1 MKADQMFRTID
12 VRDKNGR
19 VVGTREV
26 VLYVGLLSR
35 AHEEGLVR
43 IRTTLIQRPTDENG
57 RTAIAKALV
66 ETKKGCFDGIGDAS
80 PDNVNSYIAPH
91 LIRVAETRAKARAL
105 RDAVNI
111 GVVSFEELNGD
122 GLPEESVK
130 PARRESVSQTRAR
143 VAKPIPTSPAQEN
156 TPNPGPMSES
166 QRRYLFRLMAT
177 KGFVAEAAEVKLKE
191 LLKVSALTDATKS
204 QAGVLIDQLIRENA
218 IKVSDGQH

>member
-26 VLYVGLLSR
+26 VLYVGLLSK

-43 IRTTLIQRPTDENG
+43 IRTSLIQRPCDENG
-57 RTAIAKALV
+57 KTAIAKALV

-80 PDNVNSYIAPH
+80 PDNVNSFIAPH

-122 GLPEESVK
+122 GIPDEPVK
-130 PARRESVSQTRAR
+130 PGRRESVTQTRAR
-143 VAKPIPTSPAQEN
+143 VAKPVPTTPAQAN

-166 QRRYLFRLMAT
+166 QRRYLFRLMAA
-177 KGFVAEAAEVKLKE
+177 KGFVADAAEVKLKE
-191 LLKVSALTDATKS
+191 LLKVEVLTDATKS
-204 QAGVLIDQLIRENA
+204 QATVLIDQLIRENA
-218 IKVSDGQH
+218 VKVSDAQH

>member
-12 VRDKNGR
+12 VRDKRGN
-19 VVGTREV
+19 VIGTREV
-26 VLYVGLLSR
+26 VLYVGLLSK
-35 AHEEGLVR
+35 AHDEGLVR
-43 IRTTLIQRPTDENG
+43 IRTHLVQAPTEENG
-57 RTAIAKALV
+57 RTAIAKAVV
-66 ETKKGCFDGIGDAS
+66 ETSKGRYDGIGDAS
-80 PDNVNSYIAPH
+80 PENVNSFIAPH

-122 GLPEESVK
+122 GVSPDESAP
-130 PARRESVSQTRAR
+130 PAKRESSPRRERSAR
-143 VAKPIPTSPAQEN
+143 VIPTDPAHVN
-156 TPNPGPMSES
+156 TANPGPMSES

-177 KGFVAEAAEVKLKE
+177 KGYVAEAAEVKLKE
-191 LLKVSALTDATKS
+191 MLKVSTLSDATKS

>member
-1 MKADQMFRTID
+1 MKADQMFRTIE
-12 VRDKNGR
+12 VRDKRGN
-19 VVGTREV
+19 VIGTREV
-26 VLYVGLLSR
+26 VLYVGLLSK
-35 AHEEGLVR
+35 AHDEGLVR
-43 IRTTLIQRPTDENG
+43 IRTRLVQSPTEENG

-66 ETKKGCFDGIGDAS
+66 ETKKGQFEGIGDAS
-80 PDNVNSYIAPH
+80 PENVNSFIAPH

-122 GLPEESVK
+122 GIPEESTQ
-130 PARRESVSQTRAR
+130 PATREATPRRERATRP
-143 VAKPIPTSPAQEN
+143 VPTNPAQAN
-156 TPNPGPMSES
+156 TANPGPMSES

-191 LLKVSALTDATKS
+191 LLKVEVLTEATKS